1 MTSDPNVNEEL
12 IRSIIISLG

>member
-1 MTSDPNVNEEL
+1 MTSDLNVNKEL